1 MGYIYVIKNEVGGL
15 GGFKIGKTI
24 DPARRFKELQLG
36 MKASLVGLWCS
47 EAYSTLEKQL
57 HITYKQFRV
66 PQSEWFA
73 LSSNALQQVISKLN
87 RSARQVQLEEQ
98 YRPAKPVV
106 MTATKTTESVNLS
119 STYVVPVRSTY
130 SGPNPVW
137 TDHIGKTRE
146 LPAPLPETQKRREQ
160 QRAAYTRP
168 AVTTSTYETTPG
180 TTTLSPTNFFWGLA
194 LGFMPGYNIAAGITI
209 MNKNDFKESYFF
221 KGWVI
226 GASALV
232 LLLIAGYS
240 QAKPLTNYQL
250 EPAQNVSSLI
260 K

>member
-47 EAYSTLEKQL
+47 EAYSTLERQL

-73 LSSNALQQVISKLN
+73 LTSNALQQVISKLN

-98 YRPAKPVV
+98 YRPVKPVV
-106 MTATKTTESVNLS
+106 VTTSQTAQRVDLS
-119 STYVVPVRSTY
+119 STYEVPVRSTY

-146 LPAPLPETQKRREQ
+146 LPAPLPETQQRREQ
-160 QRAAYTRP
+160 QHATYTRP
-168 AVTTSTYETTPG
+168 NVTATTYQTTPG
-180 TTTLSPTNFFWGLA
+180 TTTLSPSNFFWGLA
-194 LGFMPGYNIAAGITI
+194 LGFMPDYNIVPGLPI
-209 MNKNDFKESYFF
+209 MNKN
-221 KGWVI
+221 
-226 GASALV
+226 
-232 LLLIAGYS
+232 
-240 QAKPLTNYQL
+240 
-250 EPAQNVSSLI
+250 
-260 K
+260 